1 MAMASPGIYTSY
13 VTQSSTTP
21 QNIYMSQKQTNKY
34 MGTVC
39 NRTNR
44 NRRENSC
51 WTICYIIKT
60 SAKMFTFRHSYSM
73 YVKCL
78 TESGLKIIFFK

>member
-51 WTICYIIKT
+51 WTIRYIIKT
-60 SAKMFTFRHSYSM
+60 SAKMFTKT
-73 YVKCL
+73 YVQHVY
-78 TESGLKIIFFK
+78 EMFD